1 MTEGEIMNLNKLRGK
16 MAENRL
22 TQKKLAGKM
31 GLSERSVNRM
41 LTKRKP
47 FNNNEI
53 LQLKKIL
60 NLTNE
65 EILEIFINE

>member
-1 MTEGEIMNLNKLRGK
+1 MNLNKLRGK